1 MWDGF
6 RFGMMLQFS
15 VGPICLL
22 VFRTAGSYG
31 LWAGLLV
38 AAAAA
43 VVDAAYITLAGT
55 GAAAL
60 LRSPAVRRAARIF
73 GFLIL
78 VLFGAKSILSALGGS
93 SLPEVRLLS
102 ETNPGS
108 VFLQG
113 LVATGSNPLTILF
126 WSGVFASEA
135 AKRERGD
142 LFRFG
147 FGCVLSTVCFLSAVA
162 GAGCLARSFL
172 PAAAVAG
179 LNIAVGLLLIL
190 FGVKLLLDRSTP
202 EESGQ
207 E

>member
-31 LWAGLLV
+31 LWAGLVV

-43 VVDAAYITLAGT
+43 MVDAVYITLAGT
-55 GAAAL
+55 GVSAL
-60 LRSPAVRRAARIF
+60 LCRARVRRAARIF

-78 VLFGAKSILSALGGS
+78 VLFGAKSILSAFGGS
-93 SLPEVRLLS
+93 SLPEVQLLS

-113 LVATGSNPLTILF
+113 LAATGSNPLTILF

-135 AKRERGD
+135 AKRQRGD
-142 LFRFG
+142 LLRFG
-147 FGCVLSTVCFLSAVA
+147 LGCVLSTVCFLSAVA
-162 GAGCLARSFL
+162 GAGCLVCSFL
-172 PAAAVAG
+172 PSAAVAG

-202 EESGQ
+202 KKSMQ

>member
-15 VGPICLL
+15 VGPVCLL

-43 VVDAAYITLAGT
+43 VVDAAYLLLAGT
-55 GAAAL
+55 GAATL
-60 LRSPAVRRAARIF
+60 LRRSSVRRAARVF
-73 GFLIL
+73 GFLVLI
-78 VLFGAKSILSALGGS
+78 LFGVKTVLSAFGNS
-93 SLPEVRLLS
+93 SLPETRLLS
-102 ETNPGS
+102 EATPES
-108 VFLQG
+108 IFLQG

-135 AKRERGD
+135 AKRERGE

-147 FGCVLSTVCFLSAVA
+147 VGCVLSTVCFLSVVA
-162 GAGCLARSFL
+162 GAGCLIRSFL
-172 PAAAVAG
+172 PAACIAG
-179 LNIAVGLLLIL
+179 LNIAVGILLVV
-190 FGVKLLLDRSTP
+190 FGVKLLLNRDTP
-202 EESGQ
+202 VESGT
-207 E
+207 

>member
-15 VGPICLL
+15 VGPVCLL
-22 VFRTAGSYG
+22 VFRTAGSHG

-38 AAAAA
+38 TVAAA
-43 VVDAAYITLAGT
+43 VVDAAYIALAGT

-60 LRSPAVRRAARIF
+60 LCRAPVRRAARIF
-73 GFLIL
+73 GFVIL
-78 VLFGAKSILSALGGS
+78 VMFGIKSILSGLGGS
-93 SLPEVRLLS
+93 SLPEAQLLS

-147 FGCVLSTVCFLSAVA
+147 LGCVLSTVCFLSAVA

-172 PAAAVAG
+172 PAAAVAV
-179 LNIAVGLLLIL
+179 LNIAVGVLLIL

-202 EESGQ
+202 EKSLQ